1 MVLGPMYFSL
11 LVYYNFALAC
21 GKGREESRKQ
31 RGMAVVRYQIKE
43 EVRMTSK
50 NERSRLRA

>member
-50 NERSRLRA
+50 NERSSLRA